1 MKTIKPMKIDAK
13 KGTSFK
19 DVAGLKEAKTEI
31 LEYVDYLKAP
41 QRFKVGLELKL
52 SDRRKAIFRVSDQVR
67 HRSACSATE
76 NSKGS

>member
-1 MKTIKPMKIDAK
+1 MGNMMKTIKPMKIDAK

-41 QRFKVGLELKL
+41 QRFKV
-52 SDRRKAIFRVSDQVR
+52 
-67 HRSACSATE
+67 CSRTE
-76 NSKGS
+76 GGQD

>member
-1 MKTIKPMKIDAK
+1 MGNIVKTIKPMKIDAK

-41 QRFKVGLELKL
+41 QRFKVYINIRQFYPCTVQPHYNALHCIAF
-52 SDRRKAIFRVSDQVR
+52 SI
-67 HRSACSATE
+67 
-76 NSKGS
+76 

>member
-1 MKTIKPMKIDAK
+1 MGNIVKTIKPMKIDAK

-41 QRFKVGLELKL
+41 QRFKVYKHWTVL
-52 SDRRKAIFRVSDQVR
+52 SMYS
-67 HRSACSATE
+67 STSL
-76 NSKGS
+76 